1 MGRKIG
7 AAGLT
12 QHNDKFYGN
21 YRGTVMDNVDPDKL
35 GRIKVKIYPML
46 SGVETENLPWAVP
59 AMPLSSGAGENYGSF
74 YVPEVGT
81 NVWVFLEA
89 GDIYQPVYFAEAT
102 DGLKGLPVGIDE
114 DYPSTTVT
122 ETKTGIVIK
131 INRKEGNENVLV
143 EHPKGSFIEMDKD
156 GAITINTSETAGH
169 ITIEAD
175 EADID
180 VIADKGDVNI
190 SANEGDINIEA
201 AQSNINVSTGG
212 DADVN
217 AAGNVTIKG
226 LTVQIN

>member
-89 GDIYQPVYFAEAT
+89 GDIYQPVFFAEAT
-102 DGLKGLPVGIDE
+102 DGLKGLPVDIDE

-156 GAITINTSETAGH
+156 GNIFITSAVDKNVSLLTSEGAIYLEAAMVNTSQGLAVGDGADGVFLSKDGKVVTVMAG
-169 ITIEAD
+169 I
-175 EADID
+175 
-180 VIADKGDVNI
+180 
-190 SANEGDINIEA
+190 
-201 AQSNINVSTGG
+201 
-212 DADVN
+212 
-217 AAGNVTIKG
+217 VTSI
-226 LTVQIN
+226 V